1 MEQMEID
8 DSRKEKDNTGDL
20 SLQYFWLVMLTIN
33 LFNAKKWINK
43 HVNK

>member
-20 SLQYFWLVMLTIN
+20 FHFLSFIAYVTQS
-33 LFNAKKWINK
+33 
-43 HVNK
+43 